1 VSDICLTTGGT
12 FQYAIY
18 HVDSAHRPP
27 PPPERVSVGI
37 QAQPSWAVS
46 SVQAVP
52 ITSPVQIGQHLSLPE
67 DQEDL
72 SLDTRLSD
80 VVELCSAPQKLSLSP
95 ALNAAVSAFSLTY
108 KRDPETQ

>member
-1 VSDICLTTGGT
+1 LTTGGS
-12 FQYAIY
+12 FQCAIY
-18 HVDSAHRPP
+18 HVDSAYRPP

-67 DQEDL
+67 DKEDL
-72 SLDTRLSD
+72 SLDTSPPE
-80 VVELCSAPQKLSLSP
+80 VVGLYSAPQKSSLSP
-95 ALNAAVSAFSLTY
+95 ALNDAVSALSLLTSVIL
-108 KRDPETQ
+108 RRSR